1 VGVEV
6 DVLSADQKERIRKYQ
21 VKFQQQKK
29 RMEFVCTGA
38 AAAGVTTVPS

>member
-29 RMEFVCTGA
+29 KDGICALEQQQQE
-38 AAAGVTTVPS
+38 

>member
-29 RMEFVCTGA
+29 GWNLCTGA
-38 AAAGVTTVPS
+38 AAAGVATVPS